1 MARAE
6 PATVPRS
13 AGTTDP
19 ALAQHP
25 WWPWVRRGLIL
36 IFFVAVAVLLVR
48 FGREVEWDAVWKTVR
63 ANPPATLLLAA
74 ALAAVSHALVAS
86 FDLLGRSVTGHSLS
100 APRVLSVAW
109 VSYVFN
115 LNLGALVG
123 GAGFRFRLYSRLGL
137 DNGVIAHVYGL
148 SVLTNWLGYL
158 VLIGATFLL
167 APIALPPGWEFG
179 SHGQTMAGVVL
190 LLLALAYLLACG
202 FAPGRSWQW
211 HGHCFTLPTGR
222 VAMVQLAMSLTNW
235 AVITTILYILLGQK
249 IDYPVVLGVM
259 LMAAVAGAVTHVP
272 AGLGVLEAVFVALL
286 GDAMSQSSILAALL
300 TYRALVYLA
309 PLLLALA
316 AYVVMEAGLRKNNPA
331 PQRA

>member
-6 PATVPRS
+6 PASSQRA
-13 AGTTDP
+13 AGNAGP
-19 ALAQHP
+19 ALADRA
-25 WWPWVRRGLIL
+25 WWPWARRGLTL
-36 IFFVAVAVLLVR
+36 AFFVAVAFMLVR
-48 FGREVEWDAVWKTVR
+48 FGRDVEWDAVWKTLR
-63 ANPPATLLLAA
+63 ANPPAMLLLAA

-86 FDLLGRSVTGHSLS
+86 FDLIGRSVTGHDLS

-137 DNGVIAHVYGL
+137 DNAVIAHVYGL
-148 SVLTNWLGYL
+148 SVMTNWLGYL
-158 VLIGATFLL
+158 VLIGGTFLL
-167 APIALPPGWEFG
+167 APIALPSGWEFG
-179 SHGQTMAGVVL
+179 SQGQTIAGVVL
-190 LLLALAYLLACG
+190 PLVALAYLLACA

-211 HGHCFTLPTGR
+211 RGHTFTLPSGR
-222 VAMVQLAMSLTNW
+222 VAAVQLALSLVNW
-235 AVITTILYILLGQK
+235 GVIAAVIYVLLGQQV
-249 IDYPVVLGVM
+249 DYPLVLGVT
-259 LMAAVAGAVTHVP
+259 LIAAVAGAVTHVP

-286 GDAMSQSSILAALL
+286 GGAMPQSDILAALL

-309 PLLLALA
+309 PLLLAL
-316 AYVVMEAGLRKNNPA
+316 VVYAGMEAGLRKNPE

>member
-6 PATVPRS
+6 PATWPSAARTAGTAPVPRS
-13 AGTTDP
+13 GW
-19 ALAQHP
+19 LR
-25 WWPWVRRGLIL
+25 VRRGLTL
-36 IFFVAVAVLLVR
+36 AFFVAVVVLLVR
-48 FGREVEWDAVWKTVR
+48 FGRDVEWDAVWKTAR
-63 ANPPATLLLAA
+63 ANPPVTLLLAA
-74 ALAAVSHALVAS
+74 ALAALSHGLVAS
-86 FDLLGRSVTGHSLS
+86 FDLIGRSVTGHSLS

-148 SVLTNWLGYL
+148 SVITNWLGYL
-158 VLIGATFLL
+158 VLVGATFLL
-167 APIALPPGWEFG
+167 APIALPPAWALG
-179 SHGQTMAGVVL
+179 SHGQTIAGAMLPLV
-190 LLLALAYLLACG
+190 ALAYLLACA
-202 FAPGRSWQW
+202 FAPLRSWHW
-211 HGHCFTLPTGR
+211 RGHRFMLPSGR
-222 VAMVQLAMSLTNW
+222 VAMVQLALSLANW
-235 AVITTILYILLGQK
+235 VVIATVMYILLGQQ

-259 LMAAVAGAVTHVP
+259 LVAAVAGAVTHVP

-286 GDAMSQSSILAALL
+286 GDAMAQSAILAALL

-309 PLLLALA
+309 PLLFAMA
-316 AYVVMEAGLRKNNPA
+316 AYAAMECGLRKNPA